1 MITKQ
6 GFIKNIEVKYS
17 EMDYNLALKPSA
29 LLNYLQD
36 FASENAENL
45 GFGYSYI
52 TKQNLMW
59 FLLKYRMEFDEY
71 PTGIY
76 DLTVKTEP
84 RGYSKLFAFRD
95 FELYEKGKR
104 LGKIAS
110 TWSLV
115 DVTNKSLAS
124 MEKVLNNAEMPPFEK
139 REDDLKYEKIRVP
152 EQVNIE
158 KIFEVRYNDIDV
170 NSHANNGNY
179 IIWAFEPLSFEF
191 KSNHTLK
198 SLDMVFKKEIKYGE
212 KLVSQVSFKDEK
224 TTVHVLKNS
233 KTGDD
238 LCLLNCEW
246 RET

>member
-1 MITKQ
+1 MIIKQ

-52 TKQNLMW
+52 TRQNLMW

-71 PTGIY
+71 PIGVY

-104 LGKIAS
+104 LAKVAS

-115 DVTNKSLAS
+115 DVENKSLAS
-124 MEKVLNNAEMPPFEK
+124 MEKVLDTPEMPPFEK
-139 REDDLKYEKIRVP
+139 REDDLKYEKIRLP
-152 EQVNIE
+152 EKIDIE
-158 KIFEVRYNDIDV
+158 KTFEVRYNDIDV

-191 KSNHTLK
+191 KSRHTIK
-198 SLDMVFKKEIKYGE
+198 CLDMVFKKEIKYGE

-224 TTVHVLKNS
+224 TTVHVLKNAN
-233 KTGDD
+233 TGED

-246 RET
+246 RDI

>member
-1 MITKQ
+1 MIIKQ

-59 FLLKYRMEFDEY
+59 FLLKYRMEFDDY
-71 PTGIY
+71 PMGVY
-76 DLTVKTEP
+76 DLTVTTEP

-104 LGKIAS
+104 LAKIAS

-115 DVTNKSLAS
+115 DVGNKSLAS
-124 MEKVLNNAEMPPFEK
+124 MEKVLDNPEMPPFEK
-139 REDDLKYEKIRVP
+139 READLRYEKIRIP
-152 EQVNIE
+152 EKTDIE
-158 KIFEVRYNDIDV
+158 KTFEVRYNDIDV

-191 KSNHTLK
+191 KSSHTIK
-198 SLDMVFKKEIKYGE
+198 CLDMVFKKEIKYGE
-212 KLVSQVSFKDEK
+212 KLLSQVSFKDEK
-224 TTVHVLKNS
+224 TTVHVLKNAH
-233 KTGDD
+233 TGED

-246 RET
+246 RDI

>member
-1 MITKQ
+1 MMIKQ

-17 EMDYNLALKPSA
+17 EMDCNLALKPSS

-59 FLLKYRMEFDEY
+59 FLLKYRMEFEEY
-71 PTGIY
+71 PIGVY
-76 DLTVKTEP
+76 DLTVTTEP

-95 FELYEKGKR
+95 FELHEKGR
-104 LGKIAS
+104 LLGRIAS

-124 MEKVLNNAEMPPFEK
+124 MEKVLNTPEMPPFEK
-139 REDDLKYEKIRVP
+139 RDKDLKYEKIRLP
-152 EQVNIE
+152 EKVDIE
-158 KIFEVRYNDIDV
+158 KTFEVRYNDIDV
-170 NSHANNGNY
+170 NAHANNGNY
-179 IIWAFEPLSFEF
+179 IIWAFEPLSFDF
-191 KSNHTLK
+191 KTTHTLK
-198 SLDMVFKKEIKYGE
+198 CIDMVFKKEIKYGE
-212 KLVSQVSFKDEK
+212 ELVSQVSFNDDNK
-224 TTVHVLKNS
+224 TIHILKNL

-238 LCLLNCEW
+238 LCLLSCEW
-246 RET
+246 RKI